1 MARSQLPND
10 LITQIISLTSPQDA
24 CRASAVSTSFRS
36 IADSDQVWLKFLPL
50 DRSDLILPQISP
62 MKSLYLHLC
71 DLGVPVGGNQ
81 NKIFSLDK
89 KSGKNCF
96 LIGARELGILWG
108 NDQHFWRWIAGQNS
122 RFDQVAKLLYV
133 GWFHLEGKI
142 DTKILSPKTRYA
154 AYLIFRFDDDRQGFR
169 QPMES
174 RVSFESDEHREWPN
188 VVLDPREGEPRLAR
202 ERGDGWLE
210 IEMGDFYNEDR
221 DDGTLLCTLKDLDN
235 ANSKSG
241 LVVEGIEFRPKEA

>member
-71 DLGVPVGGNQ
+71 DHGVPVSGNQ
-81 NKIFSLDK
+81 NTIFSLDK
-89 KSGKNCF
+89 KSEKKCF
-96 LIGARELGILWG
+96 MIGAREMDITWG
-108 NDQHFWRWIAGQNS
+108 HDQRYWSWMAEPNS
-122 RFDQVAKLLYV
+122 RFDQVARLLHV
-133 GWFHLEGKI
+133 WWFYITLRT
-142 DTKILSPKTRYA
+142 DTKMLSPKTRYA
-154 AYLIFRFDDDRQGFR
+154 AYLVFRFNDYRKGFH

-174 RVSFESDEHREWPN
+174 RVWLESDRHGECSN
-188 VVLDPREGEPRLAR
+188 VILDPPEGEARLTR

-210 IEMGDFYNEDR
+210 IETGEFYNENG
-221 DDGTLLCTLKDLDN
+221 DGRLLCFLKKVDSDT
-235 ANSKSG
+235 KEG
-241 LVVEGIEFRPKEA
+241 LIVEGIQFRPKEA